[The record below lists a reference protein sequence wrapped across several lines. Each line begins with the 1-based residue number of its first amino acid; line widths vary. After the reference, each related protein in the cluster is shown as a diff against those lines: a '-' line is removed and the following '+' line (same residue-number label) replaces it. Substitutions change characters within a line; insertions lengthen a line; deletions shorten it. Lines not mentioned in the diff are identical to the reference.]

1 MSDPQE
7 AATLSDP
14 HSAEAEA
21 RYPDPPPPT
30 PWDYMSPPEEVRERE
45 RDAFIAGRVS
55 RDAEV
60 AELRAERDGL
70 LRLREVA
77 HWECDCVPD
86 LGPTHCHACSDA
98 AGHPVEWADSTHGPS
113 AEVAELKAKIAESQE
128 IVAELL
134 DPDPCNWDHNH
145 SCQAHGWFFIPQ
157 GEMCPNERGRQ
168 YVAASSPVEGGN

>member
-7 AATLSDP
+7 VATPSDP
-14 HSAEAEA
+14 HSAEALDLDA
-21 RYPDPPPPT
+21 IQKRADAATGGPWLPDERHVLKPDKPEST
-30 PWDYMSPPEEVRERE
+30 WDGTVIASVPDDEFGLYEFGNTE
-45 RDAFIAGRVS
+45 FIAHARTDVPALVAAVRA
-55 RDAEV
+55 RD
-60 AELRAERDGL
+60 
-70 LRLREVA
+70 
-77 HWECDCVPD
+77 
-86 LGPTHCHACSDA
+86 
-98 AGHPVEWADSTHGPS
+98 